1 MFIANF
7 MSWETIDGFAA
18 GVHFDASRS
27 ARNGGRSTT
36 DYCLLCGIDKMN
48 TQTSQFDGDCPCL
61 RSTSTEHR
69 CKSSVMLPK
78 AVDHRRFDGQVHPIK
93 FWALLFEPILRCSP
107 SNWCRCVR
115 KLIYAHKL
123 QPISARLAV
132 NMKKKNFF
140 RHPILSRLPSCV
152 ALCLYFFPLAIW
164 AKRGGRLQAVPISTE
179 NERNQISKSTKIKF
193 KLYRYRLKLGFG
205 PKV

>member
-132 NMKKKNFF
+132 NMKKKTSFVIRFSLDCPLVWLFVFIFF
-140 RHPILSRLPSCV
+140 RSLFERKEAVGFRLC
-152 ALCLYFFPLAIW
+152 
-164 AKRGGRLQAVPISTE
+164 
-179 NERNQISKSTKIKF
+179 
-193 KLYRYRLKLGFG
+193 RYRLRTRGTRSLN
-205 PKV
+205 PQRLNLNYIDIDSN